1 MQQVTNI
8 FKIKK
13 SKLKFTTGNK
23 KITKNEHIVN
33 TVCNGNNCVDDE
45 LDALC
50 CEEETL
56 HAGIHAK
63 IDMVN
68 RLNEEISDDE
78 NSLIELQERIDEIVS
93 EDSDYENV

>member
-1 MQQVTNI
+1 MKKARNSI
-8 FKIKK
+8 SIKNSKIKFE
-13 SKLKFTTGNK
+13 LGNK

-33 TVCNGNNCVDDE
+33 TVCNGNNSVEDE
-45 LDALC
+45 LEALC

-56 HAGIHAK
+56 HEGIHAK

-68 RLNEEISDDE
+68 RLKEEISDDE

-93 EDSDYENV
+93 ENPDFEIN